1 MKNSR
6 LFDLDLIN
14 NCPQNLDK
22 KKRKNYLYSQIKG
35 RPLGMANEGSIHFI
49 RWVTSPSSDRNR
61 DAKQTPPSSVSQTS
75 EFMQLWWISQLHR
88 IAWIPFKDVRPIKT
102 IKYGVMVLQICAF
115 SWFFNEFKF
124 IFCEVFFCYFRDF
137 NDITN

>member
-1 MKNSR
+1 
-6 LFDLDLIN
+6 
-14 NCPQNLDK
+14 
-22 KKRKNYLYSQIKG
+22 
-35 RPLGMANEGSIHFI
+35 MANEGSIHFI

-88 IAWIPFKDVRPIKT
+88 IASIPFKDVRPIKT

-124 IFCEVFFCYFRDF
+124 IFCEVFFCYFSRFQWHNKVSRDLCKNCLKSINVTIF
-137 NDITN
+137 EKINVKSCE